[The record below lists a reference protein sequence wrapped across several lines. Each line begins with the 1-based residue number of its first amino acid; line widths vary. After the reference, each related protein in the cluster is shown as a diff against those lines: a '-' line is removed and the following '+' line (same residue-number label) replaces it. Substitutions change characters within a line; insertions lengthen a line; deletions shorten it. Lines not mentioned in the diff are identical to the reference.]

1 VLRAAAF
8 LPSGGQRELTEHLFG
23 ELDQRALADPAIAAP
38 WHKAWGLMTLGIQP
52 GVAAHHFERSLEAF
66 EAIANFRETFEARLN
81 VAAALGTVGKL
92 EESEGH
98 FRELLAVA
106 ERMNLQSLEPVML
119 QNLGIIRA
127 DLGALDDAAGL
138 IAAALVAARRQGDP
152 RVEGNCHHTL
162 GVIDTRA
169 GRFRSAEEHARA
181 AVVNAVAAVRPLAIA
196 GLAEALL
203 GQHRIAE
210 ALEQARQANR
220 ILEEQGY
227 VEDGEALVRLSL
239 AECLVAAGDPV
250 AAREAGLRA
259 YRRLLERAAA
269 IEEPE
274 LRASFL
280 TALPDHRRTVD
291 LARQLGL
298 AGDPN

>member
-1 VLRAAAF
+1 
-8 LPSGGQRELTEHLFG
+8 
-23 ELDQRALADPAIAAP
+23 
-38 WHKAWGLMTLGIQP
+38 MTLGTQP
-52 GVAAHHFERSLEAF
+52 GVAARHFEQSLAAF
-66 EAIANFRETFEARLN
+66 EAVSNFRETFEARLN

-98 FRELLAVA
+98 FRELLAIA

-127 DLGALDDAAGL
+127 DLGALEDAAGL
-138 IAAALVAARRQGDP
+138 IHAALMAARRQGDP

-169 GRFRSAEEHARA
+169 GRFQSAERHARA

-203 GQHRIAE
+203 GQRRIDE
-210 ALEQARQANR
+210 ALEQAREANR
-220 ILEEQGY
+220 ILDEQGY

-239 AECLVAAGDPV
+239 VECLVAAGDDLS
-250 AAREAGLRA
+250 AREAGLRA
-259 YRRLLERAAA
+259 YRRLIERAAA
-269 IEEPE
+269 IDEPD
-274 LRASFL
+274 LRTSFL
-280 TALPDHRRTVD
+280 TSLPDHRRTVE
-291 LARQLGL
+291 LAQRLGL
-298 AGDPN
+298 TSAASI